1 MKNKFPY
8 LRNSSYRDREYYR
21 KEVPGE
27 CNFFEQ
33 SYNCEM
39 RIGKYIFSYKLDQFV
54 YCFINNFVM
63 EIQLNDSI
71 SKSLDKILSF
81 SNYFTRDSIR
91 KAFASYPYTQS
102 LILNWKYS
110 AIEYSGG
117 SLKKQDGF
125 RSKSYFYENFERKWA
140 EEMFSM
146 ANGLMKELEN
156 MIIDFSLLKKPEP
169 VNLPHW
175 ITKAAAIG
183 IPIIIKFAA
192 KSICNNVDFDFDFD
206 YNVNMDDSNYEL
218 PELDLISETVS
229 DPSFD
234 SNESYN
240 VNFLGRTKDS
250 LPVNANSD
258 GYIPDGTIE
267 LDRQNGRGSETFK
280 LYNKNGNDY
289 VLYYGKYIKI
299 SGKDCVN
306 IGGIKY
312 DC

>member
-8 LRNSSYRDREYYR
+8 LRSYSYRDREYCR

-39 RIGKYIFSYKLDQFV
+39 RIGKYIFTYKLDQFV

-71 SKSLDKILSF
+71 SESLDKILRF
-81 SNYFTRDSIR
+81 SSYFTRDSIR

-110 AIEYSGG
+110 SIEYSGG
-117 SLKKQDGF
+117 TLKKQDGF
-125 RSKSYFYENFERKWA
+125 RSKAYFYENFERKWA

-146 ANGLMKELEN
+146 ANGLMTEMEN

-169 VNLPHW
+169 VNLPRW
-175 ITKAAAIG
+175 VTKALAVG
-183 IPIIIKFAA
+183 VPIIIKFAA
-192 KSICNNVDFDFDFD
+192 KSIYNNVDFDFDFD
-206 YNVNMDDSNYEL
+206 FDMDDSDSGF
-218 PELDLISETVS
+218 PELDLISESVS
-229 DPSFD
+229 TPALDNSD
-234 SNESYN
+234 HYN
-240 VNFLGRTKDS
+240 VNFLGRTRDS
-250 LPVNANSD
+250 LPANSNSD

-267 LDRQNGRGSETFK
+267 LDRQNGHGSDTFK
-280 LYNKNGNDY
+280 LYNKNGSDY
-289 VLYYGKYIKI
+289 ILYYNSPLKI
-299 SGKDCVN
+299 T
-306 IGGIKY
+306 I
-312 DC
+312 